1 MDRNNVVNDSIF
13 IFVVVQTILLFDFD
27 FDDMLA

>member
-27 FDDMLA
+27 FDDML